1 MMTVMQA
8 MMDASAE
15 HDRLEV
21 EIGDAGRDIQ
31 AGLALHAQRLQGIGI
46 LRTANQEVAATAD
59 TDGGV
64 GADTAIAARE
74 FAVPEPAVRRI
85 HRPAEMGLRGDA
97 EIEADAPDGRHISL
111 GPAAFALKHALQAR
125 HRTDDETD
133 ILTAMA
139 FEDSRLHRRR
149 QRICGCKRANE
160 RGAGNG
166 EGRKAHWSLISAG
179 RGGKRD
185 ATGRKRHV
193 QNKALAPIGV
203 KTSDFVG
210 RCGTSTS
217 GYHCLRP
224 ALPQITAEALDTL
237 AGVLQIGGFGSVR
250 DAERR
255 PEPE

>member
-125 HRTDDETD
+125 YRTDDETD

-149 QRICGCKRANE
+149 QRMSGCKRANE

-166 EGRKAHWSLISAG
+166 EGREAHWSLISAG
-179 RGGKRD
+179 RGETRRD
-185 ATGRKRHV
+185 RKEPPCPKQGARSNRRQDIGFRWAVWHV
-193 QNKALAPIGV
+193 YLRLPLPEASP
-203 KTSDFVG
+203 TSNY
-210 RCGTSTS
+210 RRSA
-217 GYHCLRP
+217 GYAC
-224 ALPQITAEALDTL
+224 
-237 AGVLQIGGFGSVR
+237 
-250 DAERR
+250 RR
-255 PEPE
+255 PPDRRFW